1 MRGAR
6 SVRRAFAIAS
16 VLTGA
21 LFGCNLVFGIEDQGT
36 RPPPEDAGSET
47 DSDRTF
53 EACTRD
59 QDCKAPNGCY
69 TPHCDAVLGACTY
82 ALCEAKDRSC
92 AMGTCD
98 MRTFTC
104 SEPQAYGFQ
113 TTRYDLPGVTSG
125 CGPSPESCVA
135 AAFPFLLV
143 GTRDT
148 VVALR
153 TANLTDTASEQV
165 PIADLGTKPQ
175 QLVSSGRRIWVLG
188 AVQGQTPPYLLPI
201 ASIDVPSD
209 PTAPA
214 LRARTSL
221 VRYPFPTAKGFPGPN
236 GALFVTFDDP
246 AQGFPA
252 ALISGPI
259 TGDASLGLANAVD
272 AGSFDAGAALSMGT
286 LTMYRTAVGPAGSAL
301 VAASG
306 GRLVVYRPGSLFN
319 LIEGA
324 GTEAAVLRPD
334 AQMQLPFLPIGP
346 PHFTQGPDGVVL
358 MSGPVVAD
366 PAPMPPAPTDCN
378 CNSHERLQ
386 WVFPNAIA
394 TTPDVSQLLDHAS
407 YVNPQMPGG
416 TCHQCA
422 LDYVRAPALAT
433 WVDERTVVTAAAF
446 GVLPAARNVTDVRVL
461 ARDPF
466 DGHAK
471 RRVQTKATDLPSGNF
486 ATDRIALTSSS
497 GIGYLILADGPGDAV
512 SLSIFDPRCE
522 AR

>member
-6 SVRRAFAIAS
+6 PLRRAFAIAS
-16 VLTGA
+16 VLAGA

-36 RPPPEDAGSET
+36 RPAPDEAGA
-47 DSDRTF
+47 DGGPQTF

-69 TPHCDAVLGACTY
+69 TPHCDTVLGACTY

-92 AMGTCD
+92 AIGTCD
-98 MRTFTC
+98 TRTFTC
-104 SEPQAYGFQ
+104 SEPQPYGFQ
-113 TTRYDLPGVTSG
+113 ATTYPLPGVTSG

-135 AAFPFLLV
+135 AAFPFLFV

-153 TANLTDTASEQV
+153 TANLTAQASEPV
-165 PIADLGTKPQ
+165 AIADLGTKPQ
-175 QLVSSGRRIWVLG
+175 QLVASGRRIWVLG
-188 AVQGQTPPYLLPI
+188 AVQGQTPPYVLPI
-201 ASIDVPSD
+201 VAIDVPSD
-209 PTAPA
+209 PTATA

-221 VRYPFPTAKGFPGPN
+221 VRYPFPTAQGFPGPD
-236 GALFVTFDDP
+236 GALFVTYNDP

-259 TGDASLGLANAVD
+259 AGDASLGLANAAD
-272 AGSFDAGAALSMGT
+272 AGNFDASAALSMGT
-286 LTMYRTAVGPAGSAL
+286 LTMYRTAVAPAGSAV

-306 GRLVVYRPGSLFN
+306 ARLVVYRAGSLFN

-324 GTEAAVLRPD
+324 GSATAAFRPD
-334 AQMQLPFLPIGP
+334 TQLQVPFLPIGP
-346 PHFTQGPDGVVL
+346 ARFGQGPDGVVL

-366 PAPMPPAPTDCN
+366 PPQVPPAPLDCN

-394 TTPDVSQLLDHAS
+394 TTPDVSQLLDHAI
-407 YVNPQMPGG
+407 YVNPQTPAAA
-416 TCHQCA
+416 CHACA
-422 LDYVRAPALAT
+422 LDYVRLPALAT
-433 WVDERTVVTAAAF
+433 WIDKRTVLTAAAF

-466 DGHAK
+466 DGYTK
-471 RRVQTKATDLPSGNF
+471 RRVQTKATDVPSGNF
-486 ATDRIALTSSS
+486 ATDRVALTSSN
-497 GIGYLILADGPGDAV
+497 GIGYLVLADGPGDKL
-512 SLSIFDPRCE
+512 SLSIFDPRCDP
-522 AR
+522 R